1 MAKYLEDRD
10 LYYEIV
16 LSKGKG
22 SLTKRAEKYLELIAI
37 NTIRKKQR
45 DYYDED
51 EMLDCLQQGLLRLF
65 ENWMNFNEKKY
76 AFSMPYFTEIMKR
89 GMADGYNLIRNKKS
103 YNGDQPR
110 TISIDSSNN
119 GKGLHDIY

>member
-10 LYYEIV
+10 LFYEIV

-22 SLTKRAEKYLELIAI
+22 QLTRKAEKFLELIAV

-45 DYYDED
+45 DYKDED

-65 ENWMNFNEKKY
+65 ENWMNFNEKK
-76 AFSMPYFTEIMKR
+76 FSSALPYFSEVFKR
-89 GMADGYNLIRNKKS
+89 GMCDGYNLIHNKKS
-103 YNGDQPR
+103 YQKENIK
-110 TISIDSSNN
+110 TVSIGSANN
-119 GKGLHDIY
+119 GMGLNI